1 MNEPADPRVEVIDRK
16 PVYEGFFRID
26 AYTLRHHTYDG
37 GWSPELRVELFER
50 GQTAVVLPYDPE
62 RDSVVLIEQFRIG
75 AYAGGRDPWMIE
87 AVAGTIEDGET
98 AVVVAH
104 REAMEEAGCKLTELE
119 PIGTFLLSPGACSEA
134 CAMFVGRVDSQ
145 GVGGIHGL
153 AEEGED
159 IQVSVVAADEAVAR
173 VLGGEILSV
182 YGAIPLLWLAL
193 NRDELRARWL

>member
-1 MNEPADPRVEVIDRK
+1 
-16 PVYEGFFRID
+16 
-26 AYTLRHHTYDG
+26 
-37 GWSPELRVELFER
+37 
-50 GQTAVVLPYDPE
+50 
-62 RDSVVLIEQFRIG
+62 
-75 AYAGGRDPWMIE
+75 
-87 AVAGTIEDGET
+87 
-98 AVVVAH
+98 
-104 REAMEEAGCKLTELE
+104 
-119 PIGTFLLSPGACSEA
+119 
-134 CAMFVGRVDSQ
+134 MFVGRVDSQ